1 MTPLLSATR
10 AHAYPASVAR
20 SPLDSPELKRA
31 ARDSQNALRGVA
43 HGLAWDKAEL
53 PGDSRLTEWMLWS
66 MVHAYTILLIE
77 DLIRRNDDGT
87 PIFGM
92 DGITPGFGEPTDALG
107 TEPEPST
114 GAGSERRKSR
124 IAGPDAR

>member
-1 MTPLLSATR
+1 MVHHDIIWIATLS
-10 AHAYPASVAR
+10 
-20 SPLDSPELKRA
+20 KI
-31 ARDSQNALRGVA
+31 
-43 HGLAWDKAEL
+43 

-77 DLIRRNDDGT
+77 SLIRRNDDGT

-92 DGITPGFGEPTDALG
+92 DGITPGLGEPTDALG
-107 TEPEPST
+107 TEPAPST
-114 GAGSERRKSR
+114 GAGSERRKSL

>member
-1 MTPLLSATR
+1 MARTPLNA
-10 AHAYPASVAR
+10 
-20 SPLDSPELKRA
+20 PELKRA
-31 ARDSQNALRGVA
+31 AQDSQNALRGVA

-87 PIFGM
+87 PIFCM
-92 DGITPGFGEPTDALG
+92 DGITPGFGEPTDAFC
-107 TEPEPST
+107 TEAEPST